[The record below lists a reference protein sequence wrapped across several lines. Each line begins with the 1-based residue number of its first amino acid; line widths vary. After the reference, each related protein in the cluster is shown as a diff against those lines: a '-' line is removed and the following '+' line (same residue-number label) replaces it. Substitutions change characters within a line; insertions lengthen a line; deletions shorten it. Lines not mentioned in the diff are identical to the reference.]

1 MPICYNILMKI
12 TNRKFGR
19 NYQEIERFEAGI
31 VLTGPEVK
39 SIRAGRMQLEDAFV
53 KFLSDGAYLVNA
65 SISAYDFAKNDNYDP
80 KRSRKLLLHKKE
92 LLRLRTK
99 LAASTGL
106 TVAPVSC
113 YNKDGHIKLEIALA
127 KGRKDLEK
135 RKLEKAR
142 DIKKRE
148 QREIKEYYN

>member
-1 MPICYNILMKI
+1 MKI
-12 TNRKFGR
+12 INRKFQR

-31 VLTGPEVK
+31 VLTGSEVK
-39 SIRAGRMQLEDAFV
+39 SIRAGRMRLDEAFV
-53 KFLSDGAYLVNA
+53 KIIGSEAYLVNA
-65 SISAYDFAKNDNYDP
+65 EIAVYDYARPREYEP

-92 LLRLRTK
+92 LLRIRTK
-99 LAASTGL
+99 LAASAGL

-113 YNKDGHIKLEIALA
+113 YNKDGYIKLEVALA

-142 DIKKRE
+142 DIKRRE
-148 QREIKEYYN
+148 QKEIKEYYQ